1 MRGCGSPIEKIH
13 LVHSSKKMERE
24 VSAEKKNIQE
34 YKGINTLLNAIIRSN
49 TVYAN

>member
-1 MRGCGSPIEKIH
+1 MRGCGSPIEKIQ

-24 VSAEKKNIQE
+24 VSAEKNIQE
-34 YKGINTLLNAIIRSN
+34 RKGINTLWNAIIRSN